1 MIRLLPV
8 LALLLPLG
16 ARADDFE
23 ASLAAIQES
32 ASKAKIQMA
41 QVRVVPKRPAAPAA
55 ALPAASDAD
64 WAKIIAKVQ
73 KDGKFK
79 QGGFLTPAKF
89 TLEEKTGDEK
99 ADHETRAVQF
109 LGAINDDEK
118 FEAMGAIVVVMT
130 YKLDPA
136 TGNFN
141 AEQWMFE
148 VDLYGQMTDM
158 GHMTAVMTPDGKPAA
173 PPTPDQT
180 LKAGDPRL
188 AQQFEAQIK
197 FWAGK

>member
-8 LALLLPLG
+8 FALLLPLAASAG
-16 ARADDFE
+16 EFE
-23 ASLAAIQES
+23 ASLGDIQE
-32 ASKAKIQMA
+32 KAKIRMA
-41 QVRVVPKRPAAPAA
+41 QVRAVPKRPAQPVAPAA

-64 WAKIIAKVQ
+64 WAKVIAKVQ

-79 QGGFLTPAKF
+79 QGGFLTPATF

-99 ADHETRAVQF
+99 ADHQQRVVRF
-109 LGAINDDEK
+109 MGGINDDEK
-118 FEAMGAIVVVMT
+118 FEAMGAVIVWMD

-136 TGNFN
+136 TGNFK
-141 AEQWMFE
+141 AEQWIFE

-158 GHMTAVMTPDGKPAA
+158 GHMTAVMTPDGKPTA
-173 PPTPDQT
+173 PPVQDQT

-188 AQQFEAQIK
+188 QPQFEAQVK